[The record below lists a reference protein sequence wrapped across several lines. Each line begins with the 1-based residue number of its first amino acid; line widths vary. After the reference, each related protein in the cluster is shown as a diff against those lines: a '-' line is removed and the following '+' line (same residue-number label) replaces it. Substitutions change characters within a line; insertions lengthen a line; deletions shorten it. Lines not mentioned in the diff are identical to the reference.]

1 MLRGPLIGKGYKPQF
16 SGHETFPLRYGWLK
30 KAYDQVSA
38 TQSGGSNRSACWGD
52 DAIARFGVGKNMVG
66 SMRHWAK
73 TAGMIE
79 EKDRT
84 ADVFTTELGDFLFGS
99 KKGADP
105 YMENPATSWLVHW
118 QITAR
123 PDRTTWFWVFSHF
136 PGVTFE
142 RDELVRKLEQFAK
155 NQQWQRVARKTI
167 QNDVQCFLRS
177 YVAKSPTQKSGH
189 DDALESPLTE
199 LGLIKAVG
207 KKGGF
212 RFVRG
217 AKPTLGNG
225 VFMYA
230 LTKFWERYSPHAST
244 LSLELITHEPGSPG
258 RLFAFDEEDVID
270 RLVDLDGLSQGIF
283 RWSETAGL
291 KQVVRSSDC
300 DFNRDALKLL
310 KMDYGV
316 SFNRDVA

>member
-1 MLRGPLIGKGYKPQF
+1 MPRGPLIESDYKPQF

-30 KAYDQVSA
+30 KVCDRVLE
-38 TQSGGSNRSACWGD
+38 TQNDGSNRIACWGE

-73 TAGMIE
+73 TAGVIE

-84 ADVFTTELGDFLFGS
+84 TNVHLTELGNLLFGPE
-99 KKGADP
+99 GVDP

-123 PDRTTWFWVFSHF
+123 ADRTTWYWVFSHY

-142 RDELVRKLEQFAK
+142 RDDLVRKLEELAK

-167 QNDVQCFLRS
+167 QNDVQCFIRS
-177 YVAKSPTQKSGH
+177 YVAKSPTRKSGH

-199 LGLIKAVG
+199 LGLIKAIG
-207 KKGGF
+207 KKDGF
-212 RFVRG
+212 RLVKG
-217 AKPTLGNG
+217 AKPNLGNG
-225 VFMYA
+225 VFLYSLA
-230 LTKFWERYSPHAST
+230 KFWESYSPHTST
-244 LSLELITHEPGSPG
+244 LSFESISHAPGSPG
-258 RLFAFDEEDVID
+258 RLFAFDEEDVLD
-270 RLVDLDGLSQGIF
+270 RLTSLEHLSGGTF

-291 KQVVRSSDC
+291 KQVVRGPDT
-300 DFNRDALKLL
+300 DFGEAALRLL
-310 KMDYGV
+310 AADYGV
-316 SFNRDVA
+316 SWKRVAA